1 MTKDITVALDISDK
15 SLAAQFKQ
23 KLAALG
29 AIQVFESFNHSP
41 AAKGGRPDIVITFSS
56 GGAGV
61 IAGRISAFRQQCPE
75 ASVFVVAAD
84 PQPEHI
90 IEIMKSGAAELFL
103 QPVDWEKFKEAIEKI
118 RSQLDQAPSRSKGQV
133 FSFISSKGGLGA
145 TVLATNTA
153 AALAMRGS
161 GTVALIDLSLQSG
174 DSSVLLDIMPKTTI
188 VDIYRNFSRL
198 DLALFKGTMHRHLT
212 GLDFL
217 AAPVNPEES
226 VHISGEHVGRILALS
241 KSAYDTT
248 IVDCS
253 SMLVNDCAIEA
264 FKASDKVFI
273 VTDLSVPAIRNAS
286 RLVKLMPKIGINS
299 RQVEIVIN
307 RFIKDKVSIHDVEK
321 NLNKSVY
328 WLFPNDYD
336 FTVSSI
342 NQGIPLVKNNPSTGL
357 AKNVADFAK
366 KLLNPADFENYRG
379 AKNLF
384 GKAL

>member
-1 MTKDITVALDISDK
+1 MAKEFIVALDIDDK
-15 SLAAQFKQ
+15 ILSAQLLQNLSQLPNLKTIDVYSKAAPTGPHAPNVIITLVTPESGNFSNKVSKLRRSLPDS
-23 KLAALG
+23 AL
-29 AIQVFESFNHSP
+29 
-41 AAKGGRPDIVITFSS
+41 
-56 GGAGV
+56 
-61 IAGRISAFRQQCPE
+61 
-75 ASVFVVAAD
+75 FVVSKD
-84 PQPEHI
+84 LQPDQI
-90 IEIMKSGAAELFL
+90 IDIMKSGASELFFLPINWDKLREATEKSRL
-103 QPVDWEKFKEAIEKI
+103 QSGASFSA
-118 RSQLDQAPSRSKGQV
+118 SKGALY
-133 FSFISSKGGLGA
+133 SFISSKGGLGA

-188 VDIYRNFSRL
+188 VDIYKNFSRL

-217 AAPVNPEES
+217 AAPVNPEDS

-241 KSAYDTT
+241 KSVYDTT
-248 IVDCS
+248 LVDCS

-336 FTVSSI
+336 FTVTSI

-357 AKNVADFAK
+357 AKNVSDFAK